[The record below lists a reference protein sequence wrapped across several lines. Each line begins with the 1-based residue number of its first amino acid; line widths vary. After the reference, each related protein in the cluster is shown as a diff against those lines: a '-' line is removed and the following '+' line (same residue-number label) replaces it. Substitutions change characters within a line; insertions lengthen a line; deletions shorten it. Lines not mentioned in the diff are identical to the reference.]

1 MTDETFEEEVR
12 RVVGEH
18 RSTRVQFLEEWL
30 EDNCHCVP
38 KHTARMVEGSL
49 DVCEYAVKDCEVI
62 AANSVLW
69 MLQDLHATL
78 FPDHVEDE
86 GRLN

>member
-1 MTDETFEEEVR
+1 MKGWD
-12 RVVGEH
+12 
-18 RSTRVQFLEEWL
+18 
-30 EDNCHCVP
+30 
-38 KHTARMVEGSL
+38 A
-49 DVCEYAVKDCEVI
+49 I

-78 FPDHVEDE
+78 FPDFGEDR